1 MKDLVLT
8 HTSGCKFV
16 YTEFGDHAVISDL
29 FRTFQSEVPESI
41 QMSLPSF
48 RKLLKDFGVVK
59 GWTAS
64 VTNQATVNAQEAIRK
79 ATRKDEERSQRK
91 RDKKA
96 KRMAERS
103 LKNGSRS
110 FMRSQAPKKEDQ
122 PAPFRPKINPLF
134 AAMLGSGLS
143 GRGR

>member
-8 HTSGCKFV
+8 HTSGTKFV
-16 YTEFGDHAVISDL
+16 FTGFGDDTVVTEL
-29 FRTFQSEVPESI
+29 FRSFQSEVPKDI

-64 VTNQATVNAQEAIRK
+64 VTNQATAKAQEAIRK
-79 ATRKDEERSQRK
+79 ATRKDEERLQRK

-96 KRMAERS
+96 QRMAQRS
-103 LKNGSRS
+103 LRNGSRS
-110 FMRSQAPKKEDQ
+110 FMHSQAPKKEDQ

-143 GRGR
+143 WRGR